1 VEKTVISCFE
11 RGCKIPFIQTHLI
24 GCTKEKNSQVFG
36 KLIQV
41 ISNECDSPPGFT
53 IPPAE
58 LDKII
63 HFKSEA
69 DPFDKTALAWASENR
84 DHIMAS
90 ELLQL
95 EHKFH
100 KTKEKGLNCLQENPH
115 CLALTPWIWEIYSKV
130 NEDTW
135 FSLILVLLSRIF
147 YFYDISSDKILAIS
161 YRKYS
166 SEHLILAELC
176 SCDGIILNSSCY
188 ERMGSDHG
196 IQNSF
201 SVAFWVTISL
211 ISVTIS
217 FYIYCI
223 GSDSRPSWLTQLLER
238 SGRRTRNFGIQQT
251 IKEWCFQ
258 TLLICAFMLF
268 WPFILCG
275 QQMLCLASPKYR
287 KYKGHVS
294 KSSSIWNSIKMVENG
309 VESSI
314 QLLLQVWLLRPFLP
328 TIMAWDT
335 IELLSR
341 CGTGLVNFFTF
352 DMYPACYIEQALAKV
367 ILSTLL
373 LSVGISLTR
382 KNPFQNYLST
392 LPMIVSIFAQIIGR
406 IVVMNSLVH
415 MTTFLGYYALFFI
428 LHFLLVFLIK
438 IFLELPQGKKREFWE
453 PISFIVSGMSS
464 SIVMIHLRL
473 NKTKEH
479 PSFLSHAAFQI
490 LILFENLLLVCLS
503 RDNSVWFV
511 IVAWIIG
518 DVAQTV
524 HYKYCTPFSEL
535 NGPHACFW
543 FPPSQFSFIA
553 ILCWKKEIQRIVV
566 SEWRQLQCKDNR

>member
-1 VEKTVISCFE
+1 VFE
-11 RGCKIPFIQTHLI
+11 
-24 GCTKEKNSQVFG
+24 

-41 ISNECDSPPGFT
+41 ISNESPTGFK
-53 IPPAE
+53 IQPAE

-95 EHKFH
+95 ELKFH
-100 KTKEKGLNCLQENPH
+100 KTKKKVLKCVHENPH
-115 CLALTPWIWEIYSKV
+115 SLAPALTPWVLEIYSKF
-130 NEDTW
+130 NEDISNW
-135 FSLILVLLSRIF
+135 CSLIQVFVQQFLLSIIP
-147 YFYDISSDKILAIS
+147 YLYDIYSDIKLAIS
-161 YRKYS
+161 YDKYS
-166 SEHLILAELC
+166 SENFILAELC

-188 ERMGSDHG
+188 ERMGSDHD
-196 IQNSF
+196 IQTSF
-201 SVAFWVTISL
+201 SVAFWVTGIL
-211 ISVTIS
+211 ISFTII
-217 FYIYCI
+217 FYTYCI
-223 GSDSRPSWLTQLLER
+223 SSDSRPSWLTQLLER
-238 SGRRTRNFGIQQT
+238 SGRRTRIFGIQQT
-251 IKEWCFQ
+251 IKERCFQ
-258 TLLICAFMLF
+258 LFLNCVHLLI
-268 WPFILCG
+268 WPFVLCG
-275 QQMLCLASPKYR
+275 KQMLCLVSPKYR
-287 KYKGHVS
+287 KYEDDVAKRTVMWS
-294 KSSSIWNSIKMVENG
+294 SIKMVENG

-328 TIMAWDT
+328 TIITWDI

-341 CGTGLVNFFTF
+341 CGTGLLNFVTF
-352 DMYPACYIEQALAKV
+352 EKYPACYIEQALAKV

-382 KNPFQNYLST
+382 KEPSQSYLST

-406 IVVMNSLVH
+406 MVAMNSLVH
-415 MTTFLGYYALFFI
+415 MTTSWGYYALCFI

-524 HYKYCTPFSEL
+524 YYKYCTPFSEL

-543 FPPSQFSFIA
+543 FPPSQFSFLA